1 MGCAGNLLEVMG
13 EMARPGDDLEVAM
26 AATPILAST
35 DLPSIHTLAGQGTI
49 RLYRRGT
56 YLFHQGDDAG
66 DVFFLHAGRI
76 EISSFSTAGT
86 RVLHTTLEPP
96 QFFGEL
102 GVLGEMLRS
111 TTAEALEDSHVW
123 AVRGELFL
131 SFLDRQPQAAR
142 GLLRALSRQMA
153 AHESLV
159 DDLLFLDLRGRVA
172 KRLLGLVSALDD
184 PPDDGTM
191 VPSVITHAD
200 LASLAGGS
208 RESVTRVLSEFQR
221 RGIIGRSGRRYVLED
236 VNTLRKLAHL

>member
-1 MGCAGNLLEVMG
+1 MSVAE
-13 EMARPGDDLEVAM
+13 RPGEDLEVAM

-35 DLPSIHTLAGQGTI
+35 AMPAIRALAGHGTV
-49 RLYRRGT
+49 RMYRRGT

-111 TTAEALEDSHVW
+111 TTAEALEDSLVW
-123 AVRGELFL
+123 AVRGEHFMN
-131 SFLDRQPQAAR
+131 FLDEQPHAAR
-142 GLLRALSRQMA
+142 GLLRALSRQIA

-172 KRLLGLVSALDD
+172 KRLLGLVSSLDD
-184 PPDDGTM
+184 VPDDGTL

-221 RGIIGRSGRRYVLED
+221 RGILGRNGRRYVLKD
-236 VNTLRKLAHL
+236 VKTLRKLAHL